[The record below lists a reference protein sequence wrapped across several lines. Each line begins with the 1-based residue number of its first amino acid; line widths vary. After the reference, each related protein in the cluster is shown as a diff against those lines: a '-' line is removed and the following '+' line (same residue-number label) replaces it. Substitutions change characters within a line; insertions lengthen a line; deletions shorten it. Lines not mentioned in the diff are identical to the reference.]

1 MFAMDSMETRRLTRE
16 QAWADA
22 QAEIEAM
29 KAELRARAEA
39 VVRGEHDLQE
49 ALAEARRLVT
59 EAASE
64 KALAAAERERLDERE
79 QRIRAV
85 EKELA
90 AQRMELEARSDQ
102 SVGFEAGL
110 AELA

>member
-1 MFAMDSMETRRLTRE
+1 MFAMDPMEIRRLTRE
-16 QAWADA
+16 EAWADA

-39 VVRGEHDLQE
+39 VVRNERDLQE
-49 ALAEARRLVT
+49 ALAEARRLAV
-59 EAASE
+59 EASSE
-64 KALAAAERERLDERE
+64 KALAAAERERLEERE
-79 QRIRAV
+79 QQIHAV

-102 SVGFEAGL
+102 PVGFEAGL

>member
-1 MFAMDSMETRRLTRE
+1 LFAMDPMETRRLVRE
-16 QAWADA
+16 EAWAQA
-22 QAEIEAM
+22 QAEIDAM

-39 VVRGEHDLQE
+39 VGRGERELLD
-49 ALAEARRLVT
+49 ALAEARRLAV
-59 EAASE
+59 EVASE

-79 QRIRAV
+79 QQIRAV

-90 AQRMELEARSDQ
+90 ARRMELEARSDQ
-102 SVGFEAGL
+102 AVGFEAGL